1 MTKLRGVRGA
11 TTLDTKDTN
20 SRDAIVAATEEL
32 LRAMVEANAI
42 DSDDLAAVQFTASP
56 DLVAEFPAVAARER
70 LGWDYVPLLNAHE
83 MSVPHGMKRCIRI
96 LMLWNTEKSQREI
109 RHVYLRSAV
118 ALRKDLAEAAK
129 H

>member
-20 SRDAIVAATEEL
+20 SRDAIIAATEEL

-96 LMLWNTEKSQREI
+96 LMLWNTGKSQREI
-109 RHVYLRSAV
+109 RHVYLRGAV